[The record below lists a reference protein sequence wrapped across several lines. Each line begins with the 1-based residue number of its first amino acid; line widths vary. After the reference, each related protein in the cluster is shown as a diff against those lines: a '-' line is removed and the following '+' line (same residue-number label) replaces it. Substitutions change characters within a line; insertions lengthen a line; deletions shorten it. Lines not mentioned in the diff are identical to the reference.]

1 MGEKISTNNQGEVFI
16 MTQNLSSSALVKPLA
31 KDIHAEADIPSGYG
45 KTESFLLPKDPAWM
59 FLFWEITQNTFDY
72 LKSQYGEETLK
83 SARTII
89 RLHDITGVEFFDGNN
104 SVQYYDMPVIFE
116 ARSWYINAPQS
127 GRTYLAD
134 LGYVTADGKFI
145 LVSRSN
151 ATPVPPGKVSDIIDD
166 KWMVVEGDFQKLLK
180 LSGADYIGLG
190 ASELMHVIGQRWKLT
205 ELTPSGAAK
214 SSWSSFALHLDK
226 VQPEDED
233 IWLNADC
240 EIIIYG
246 SASKNAIVSING
258 KDIEL
263 KEGKFS
269 IRQHLS
275 AGSVVDL
282 PIKARNAKGDK
293 TRQINIKAL
302 REQGK

>member
-1 MGEKISTNNQGEVFI
+1 
-16 MTQNLSSSALVKPLA
+16 MTQNLSSAAFVKPQV
-31 KDIHAEADIPSGYG
+31 KDVNAEADIPSGYG
-45 KTESFLLPKDPAWM
+45 KTESYLLPKDPAWL
-59 FLFWEITQNTFDY
+59 FLFWEITQSTLDCV
-72 LKSQYGEETLK
+72 KSQYSHEEIE

-89 RLHDITGVEFFDGNN
+89 RLHDVTDVEFFDGTNA
-104 SVQYYDMPVIFE
+104 VCYYDMPVIFE

-127 GRTYLAD
+127 GRAYIAD
-134 LGYVTADGKFI
+134 LGYLTADGRFI
-145 LVSRSN
+145 LISRSN
-151 ATPVPPGKVSDIIDD
+151 MTTVPSGKISDLVDD
-166 KWMVVEGDFQKLLK
+166 KWMIVEGDFEKLLK

-190 ASELMHVIGQRWKLT
+190 ASELMQVVGQRWKLT
-205 ELTPSGAAK
+205 ELTASGAP

-226 VQPEDED
+226 VQPKEDED

-246 SASKNAIVSING
+246 SASKNAIVTING
-258 KDIEL
+258 KEIEL

-269 IRQHLS
+269 IRQHLP

-282 PIKARNAKGDK
+282 PIHARNAKGNK
-293 TRQINIKAL
+293 TRQVTIKAL

>member
-1 MGEKISTNNQGEVFI
+1 

-31 KDIHAEADIPSGYG
+31 KDVHAETDIPSGYG

-59 FLFWEITQNTFDY
+59 FLFWEITQNTLDCI
-72 LKSQYGEETLK
+72 KSQYSEDTLK
-83 SARTII
+83 NARTII
-89 RLHDITGVEFFDGNN
+89 RLHDITDLNYFDGQN
-104 SVQYYDMPVIFE
+104 SVSHYDMPVIFE
-116 ARSWYINAPQS
+116 ARSWYINAPAS
-127 GRTYLAD
+127 GRTYVAD
-134 LGYVTADGKFI
+134 LGYLTQDGKFI

-151 ATPVPPGKVSDIIDD
+151 ATLLPPGRVSDVIDD

-180 LSGADYIGLG
+180 LAGADYIGLG
-190 ASELMHVIGQRWKLT
+190 ASELMHVLGQRWKLT
-205 ELTPSGAAK
+205 ELTTSGAAK
-214 SSWSSFALHLDK
+214 SSWSSFSLHLDK
-226 VQPEDED
+226 VQPEEDD
-233 IWLNADC
+233 IWLKADC

-269 IRQHLS
+269 IRQHLP
-275 AGSVVDL
+275 AGSVVNL

-293 TRQINIKAL
+293 TRQVNIKAL

>member
-1 MGEKISTNNQGEVFI
+1 MD
-16 MTQNLSSSALVKPLA
+16 QNLSSGALVRPLH
-31 KDIHAEADIPSGYG
+31 KDARAEADIPAGYG
-45 KTESFLLPKDPAWM
+45 KTESFLLPKDPAWL
-59 FLFWEITQNTFDY
+59 FLFWEITVDTLDCI
-72 LKSQYGEETLK
+72 KSQYGEDTLRA
-83 SARTII
+83 ARTVI
-89 RLHDITGVEFFDGNN
+89 RLHDVTDLPLFDGTND
-104 SVQYYDMPVIFE
+104 VCHYDLPVIFE

-127 GRTYLAD
+127 GRSYVAD
-134 LGYVTADGKFI
+134 LGYVTADGRFI

-151 ATPVPPGKVSDIIDD
+151 MTALPPGRISDVIDD
-166 KWMVVEGDFQKLLK
+166 KWMIVEGDFQKLLK
-180 LSGADYIGLG
+180 LSGADYIGMG
-190 ASELMHVIGQRWKLT
+190 ASERMQVLGQRWKLT
-205 ELTPSGAAK
+205 ELTSSGAP

-226 VQPEDED
+226 VEEEED
-233 IWLNADC
+233 IWLKADC

-269 IRQHLS
+269 IRQHLP

-282 PIKARNAKGDK
+282 PIHARNAKGDK
-293 TRQINIKAL
+293 TRHINIKAL

>member
-1 MGEKISTNNQGEVFI
+1 M
-16 MTQNLSSSALVKPLA
+16 
-31 KDIHAEADIPSGYG
+31 
-45 KTESFLLPKDPAWM
+45 
-59 FLFWEITQNTFDY
+59 
-72 LKSQYGEETLK
+72 
-83 SARTII
+83 
-89 RLHDITGVEFFDGNN
+89 
-104 SVQYYDMPVIFE
+104 
-116 ARSWYINAPQS
+116 
-127 GRTYLAD
+127 
-134 LGYVTADGKFI
+134 
-145 LVSRSN
+145 
-151 ATPVPPGKVSDIIDD
+151 
-166 KWMVVEGDFQKLLK
+166 
-180 LSGADYIGLG
+180 
-190 ASELMHVIGQRWKLT
+190 
-205 ELTPSGAAK
+205 
-214 SSWSSFALHLDK
+214 
-226 VQPEDED
+226 QPEDED

-269 IRQHLS
+269 IRQHLP

>member
-1 MGEKISTNNQGEVFI
+1 

-31 KDIHAEADIPSGYG
+31 KDVHAETDIPSGYG

-59 FLFWEITQNTFDY
+59 FLFWEITQNTLDCI
-72 LKSQYGEETLK
+72 KSQYSEDTLK
-83 SARTII
+83 NARTII
-89 RLHDITGVEFFDGNN
+89 RLHDITDLNYFDGQN
-104 SVQYYDMPVIFE
+104 SVSHYDMPVIFE
-116 ARSWYINAPQS
+116 ARSWYINAPAS
-127 GRTYLAD
+127 GRTYVAD
-134 LGYVTADGKFI
+134 LGYLTQDGKFI

-151 ATPVPPGKVSDIIDD
+151 ATLLPPGRVSDVIDD

-180 LSGADYIGLG
+180 LAGADSIGLG
-190 ASELMHVIGQRWKLT
+190 ASELMHVLGQRWKLT
-205 ELTPSGAAK
+205 ELTTSGAAK
-214 SSWSSFALHLDK
+214 SSWSSFSLHLDK
-226 VQPEDED
+226 VQPEEDD
-233 IWLNADC
+233 IWLKADC

-269 IRQHLS
+269 IRQHLP

-293 TRQINIKAL
+293 TRQVNIKAL

>member
-1 MGEKISTNNQGEVFI
+1 MEK
-16 MTQNLSSSALVKPLA
+16 NLSSGALVRNIQ
-31 KDIHAEADIPSGYG
+31 KDIHAEADIPAGYG
-45 KTESFLLPKDPAWM
+45 KTESFLLPKDPAWL
-59 FLFWEITQNTFDY
+59 FLFWEITPGTFDFI
-72 LKSQYGEETLK
+72 KSQYGEETLK
-83 SARTII
+83 NARTVI
-89 RLHDITGVEFFDGNN
+89 RLHDVTDVAVFDGNN
-104 SVQYYDMPVIFE
+104 SVCYYDMPVIFE

-127 GRTYLAD
+127 GRSYVAD
-134 LGYVTADGKFI
+134 LGYITADGRFI

-151 ATPVPPGKVSDIIDD
+151 ATALPPGKVSDIIDD
-166 KWMVVEGDFQKLLK
+166 KWMIVEGDFQKLLK
-180 LSGADYIGLG
+180 LSGADYIGMG
-190 ASELMHVIGQRWKLT
+190 ASERMQIVGQRWKLT
-205 ELTPSGAAK
+205 ELTPSGAP

-226 VQPEDED
+226 VQEDED
-233 IWLNADC
+233 IWLKADC

-269 IRQHLS
+269 IRQHLP

-282 PIKARNAKGDK
+282 PIHARNAKGDK
-293 TRQINIKAL
+293 TRHIQIKAL

>member
-1 MGEKISTNNQGEVFI
+1 

-31 KDIHAEADIPSGYG
+31 KDVHAETDIPSGYG

-59 FLFWEITQNTFDY
+59 FLFWEITQNTLDCI
-72 LKSQYGEETLK
+72 KSQYSEETLK
-83 SARTII
+83 NARTII
-89 RLHDITGVEFFDGNN
+89 RLHDITDLNYFDGQN
-104 SVQYYDMPVIFE
+104 SVSHYDMPVIFE
-116 ARSWYINAPQS
+116 ARSWYINAPAS
-127 GRTYLAD
+127 GRTYVAD
-134 LGYVTADGKFI
+134 LGYLTQDGKFI

-151 ATPVPPGKVSDIIDD
+151 ATLLPPGRVSDVIDD

-180 LSGADYIGLG
+180 LAGADYIGLG
-190 ASELMHVIGQRWKLT
+190 ASELMHVLGQRWKLT
-205 ELTPSGAAK
+205 ELTTSGAAK
-214 SSWSSFALHLDK
+214 SSWSSFSLHLDK
-226 VQPEDED
+226 VQSEEDD
-233 IWLNADC
+233 IWLKADC

-269 IRQHLS
+269 IRQHLP

-293 TRQINIKAL
+293 TRQVNIKAL

>member
-1 MGEKISTNNQGEVFI
+1 

-31 KDIHAEADIPSGYG
+31 KDVHAETDIPSGYG

-59 FLFWEITQNTFDY
+59 FLFWEITQNTLDCI
-72 LKSQYGEETLK
+72 KSQYSEETLK
-83 SARTII
+83 NARTII
-89 RLHDITGVEFFDGNN
+89 RLHDITDLNYFDGQN
-104 SVQYYDMPVIFE
+104 SVSHYDMPVIFE
-116 ARSWYINAPQS
+116 ARSWYINAPAS
-127 GRTYLAD
+127 CRTYVAD
-134 LGYVTADGKFI
+134 LGYLTQDGKFI

-151 ATPVPPGKVSDIIDD
+151 ATLLPPGRVSDVIDD

-180 LSGADYIGLG
+180 LAGADYIGLG
-190 ASELMHVIGQRWKLT
+190 ASELMHVLGQRWKLT
-205 ELTPSGAAK
+205 ELTTSGAAK
-214 SSWSSFALHLDK
+214 SSWSSFSLHLDK
-226 VQPEDED
+226 VQPEEDD
-233 IWLNADC
+233 IWLKADC

-269 IRQHLS
+269 IRQHLP

-293 TRQINIKAL
+293 TRQVNIKAL

>member
-1 MGEKISTNNQGEVFI
+1 

-31 KDIHAEADIPSGYG
+31 KDVHAETDIPSGYG

-59 FLFWEITQNTFDY
+59 FLFWEITQNTLDCI
-72 LKSQYGEETLK
+72 KSQYSEETLK
-83 SARTII
+83 NARTII
-89 RLHDITGVEFFDGNN
+89 RLHDITDLNYFDGQN
-104 SVQYYDMPVIFE
+104 SVSHYDMPVIFE
-116 ARSWYINAPQS
+116 ARSWYINAPAS
-127 GRTYLAD
+127 GRTYVAD
-134 LGYVTADGKFI
+134 LGYLTQGGKFI

-151 ATPVPPGKVSDIIDD
+151 ATLLPPGRVSDVIDD

-180 LSGADYIGLG
+180 LAGADYIGLG
-190 ASELMHVIGQRWKLT
+190 ASELMHVLGQRWKLT
-205 ELTPSGAAK
+205 ELTTSGAAK
-214 SSWSSFALHLDK
+214 SSWSSFSLHLDK
-226 VQPEDED
+226 VQPEEDD
-233 IWLNADC
+233 IWLKADC

-269 IRQHLS
+269 IRQHLP

-293 TRQINIKAL
+293 TRQVNIKAL